1 MFVISRLV
9 AHGCLTLFATGTEK
23 DGPNY
28 EKRGSELYI
37 FTQNYE
43 KNGGLISPNFTTFW
57 KRVTKWFFN
66 FEKKWRLNVLQ
77 VALRWLHNGRDSVSN
92 YQPYH
97 CLLNRLFRR
106 RSKKTS
112 KLRVTGL
119 CAGNSPGPLNSPHK
133 GPVTLKMFPFHD
145 VIMWKSGPMPR
156 SLPTHLKYGMPIY
169 RGQHQCSLMSQLH
182 ANSLDFKFVRMS
194 CIALKG
200 KSTYWLIAFSP
211 LTALKFVK
219 MTILYTWR
227 PFCFS
232 IRYNSKGHF
241 FPLW

>member
-1 MFVISRLV
+1 MYCRLHCDDFIMG
-9 AHGCLTLFATGTEK
+9 AIASQITSLTIVYSIVYSDADQRK
-23 DGPNY
+23 HQ
-28 EKRGSELYI
+28 S
-37 FTQNYE
+37 
-43 KNGGLISPNFTTFW
+43 
-57 KRVTKWFFN
+57 
-66 FEKKWRLNVLQ
+66 
-77 VALRWLHNGRDSVSN
+77 SVSLAFVRGI
-92 YQPYH
+92 H
-97 CLLNRLFRR
+97 R
-106 RSKKTS
+106 
-112 KLRVTGL
+112 
-119 CAGNSPGPLNSPHK
+119 GPVNSPHK

-156 SLPTHLKYGMPIY
+156 SLPTNLKYGMPIY

-211 LTALKFVK
+211 LTALKFVT